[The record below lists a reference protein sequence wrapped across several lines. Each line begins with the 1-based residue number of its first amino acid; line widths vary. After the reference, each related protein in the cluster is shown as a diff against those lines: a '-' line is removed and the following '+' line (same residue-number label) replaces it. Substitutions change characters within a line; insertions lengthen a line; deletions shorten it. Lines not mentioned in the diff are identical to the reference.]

1 MVTEVKEEKKTNPE
15 ETKTEDKVIIAKR
28 KVVVVIPF
36 GTPCSGKSFIWEA
49 WKKQIDQTEGW
60 TWEDVSSDIIRAQ
73 CMKKMM
79 EGQPHMTRDEAF
91 DKTGKTG
98 PKLYD
103 GQL

>member
-1 MVTEVKEEKKTNPE
+1 MVHVPKEEKKTNPE
-15 ETKTEDKVIIAKR
+15 ETKQEDKIVVAKR
-28 KVVVVIPF
+28 KVLVVIPF

-49 WKKQIDQTEGW
+49 WKKQIEVTDGW
-60 TWEDVSSDIIRAQ
+60 TYDEVSSDIIRAG

-79 EGQPHMTRDEAF
+79 DSQPNMTKDEAF

-103 GQL
+103 G